1 MEIMIPGVF
10 IFLFLLWFLILGII
24 DKNKKMIIIFG
35 IIVLLY
41 GLISCCG
48 IEMLISIS
56 KQFS

>member
-41 GLISCCG
+41 AIIFCCG
-48 IEMLISIS
+48 IQMLISIS

>member
-24 DKNKKMIIIFG
+24 DKNKKMIIICG

-41 GLISCCG
+41 AIISCCG
-48 IEMLISIS
+48 IQMLISIS

>member
-41 GLISCCG
+41 AIISCCG
-48 IEMLISIS
+48 IQMLISIS